1 MLLPLHH
8 NGSCHPSQ
16 PPTSGFAAPA
26 IHFSTAAPG
35 KNRKSIHPTTS
46 NLQTYLGRVKDFLRD
61 VAHAPRPASP
71 PSTPRPAGVPCCH
84 GCDLSPYENLAS
96 DTLSLAK
103 KRSSYYPSGT
113 THLTLTDPTTIPPQ
127 KPLSSPAR
135 LSGTNT

>member
-1 MLLPLHH
+1 MALAIRLSLLPPALL
-8 NGSCHPSQ
+8 
-16 PPTSGFAAPA
+16 PPLFTFLPPPRERTENQ
-26 IHFSTAAPG
+26 FT
-35 KNRKSIHPTTS
+35 PTTS